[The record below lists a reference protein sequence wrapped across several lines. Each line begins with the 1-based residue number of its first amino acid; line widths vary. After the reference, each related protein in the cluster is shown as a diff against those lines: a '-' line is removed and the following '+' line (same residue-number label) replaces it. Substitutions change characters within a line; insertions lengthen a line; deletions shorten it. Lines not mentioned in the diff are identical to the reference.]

1 MAKNYARKTSTVENV
16 SKVIFRFV
24 SGKGNEVHKLSST
37 AVDGVTGEILDG
49 STLISKP
56 QAKMFNEKYNW
67 PIIDIAK
74 DEDGNWSKLEDEVY
88 DEDEPDHED
97 DTDPEPDSK
106 E

>member
-1 MAKNYARKTSTVENV
+1 MAKYSRKAGNVENV

-37 AVDGVTGEILDG
+37 AVNGVTGEILDG

-74 DEDGNWSKLEDEVY
+74 DEDGNWGKLENEDYDRDEH
-88 DEDEPDHED
+88 DQEDEPD
-97 DTDPEPDSK
+97 PDSK